1 MTSGL
6 ITTAITN
13 ALLVKHAL
21 EAVLAHTGENDH
33 KKELNRVLQKVGVI
47 QDTLFDARSELSRLQ
62 AENQQ
67 LRQELQACIP

>member
-1 MTSGL
+1 MHSGL

-13 ALLVKHAL
+13 AMFVKNSL
-21 EAVLAHTGENDH
+21 EAVLAHTGENDQ
-33 KKELNRVLQKVGVI
+33 KKEINSVLKKVGAI

-67 LRQELQACIP
+67 LRQELKAFIP